1 MKELQTKI
9 LAVMADVSYIKKDG
23 QNQQQGYKFAS
34 AESIIGEVRAAAV
47 KHGLLIAVR
56 YTDATDLESGA
67 TKAGSVIYRVRVKA
81 EIVLSVGSDREIYTF
96 YGEGAD
102 SGDKALPKAQTM
114 CLKQALRQI
123 FLIETGEHDET
134 PTPVSES
141 VITTEQKLAKLPADI
156 KKALAA
162 LKKTDQFKDVDSN
175 TYRDGIAQI
184 LDTNFGD
191 VEQLRGWI
199 RDKGGEA

>member
-56 YTDATDLESGA
+56 YTEANDLESGA

-81 EIVLSVGSDREIYTF
+81 EIALSVGTEREIYTF

-102 SGDKALPKAQTM
+102 SGDKALPKAKTM

-123 FLIETGEHDET
+123 FLIETGDHDADRET
-134 PTPVSES
+134 PPDS
-141 VITTEQKLAKLPADI
+141 VMTDEQKLARLPVDV
-156 KKALAA
+156 KKSLAT
-162 LKKTDQFKDVDSN
+162 LKQSEAFKGVDSA
-175 TYRDGIAQI
+175 TFREGIVQVLEA
-184 LDTNFGD
+184 NHGD
-191 VEQLRGWI
+191 VEALRGWI
-199 RDKGGEA
+199 RDKGGAA